1 VEKEYS
7 WGQRL
12 LLLGISISGPVLLFL
27 YGLTWR
33 VRWKGTEN
41 LHEAR
46 AVSGNVLFA
55 FWHSRLLGL
64 CHTHRFRGIGI
75 MVSKS
80 FDGEWISRVV
90 RHLGYRVFRGS
101 ASRDGAPALLEM
113 LRSTAPGDL
122 ALTVD
127 GPRGPAETAKP
138 GIFSLASKS
147 GLPVVPITFRAS
159 RAWRLKS
166 WDRFIIPKPFSI
178 VTVVY
183 GRHIPVPADIDHANV
198 RDLKSA
204 LESGLNAIG

>member
-1 VEKEYS
+1 VEQEYS
-7 WGQRL
+7 WGQKL
-12 LLLGISISGPVLLFL
+12 LLLVISILGPILLLL
-27 YGLTWR
+27 YGFTWR
-33 VRWKGTEN
+33 VKWSGVEN
-41 LHEAR
+41 LQDAR
-46 AVSGNVLFA
+46 AVSGSVLFA

-64 CHTHRFRGIGI
+64 CYTHRFRGIGI

-90 RHLGYRVFRGS
+90 GHLGYRVFRGS

-113 LRSTAPGDL
+113 LRSTDAGDL

-127 GPRGPAETAKP
+127 GPRGPAETVKP

-147 GLPVVPITFRAS
+147 GLPVVPISYRAT

-183 GRHIPVPADIDHANV
+183 GRHIMVPADLGNDAI
-198 RDLKSA
+198 RELTSA
-204 LESGLNAIG
+204 LESGINSIG